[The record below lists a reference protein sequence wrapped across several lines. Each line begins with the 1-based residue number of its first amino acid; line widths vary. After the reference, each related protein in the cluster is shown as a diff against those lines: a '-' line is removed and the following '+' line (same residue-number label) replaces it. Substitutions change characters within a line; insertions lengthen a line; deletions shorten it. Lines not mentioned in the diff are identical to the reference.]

1 MSSIQPAQHKSPLVP
16 SLFKTIR
23 SGYSLGML
31 SKDVSAG
38 ITVGVVALP
47 LALAFAIAS
56 GLTPERGLYT
66 SIIAGFFMAF
76 FSGSRFPVSGPTGA
90 FVVIIYS
97 IVSRHGYEGLVLTTL
112 MAGILLVI
120 FGFLRLGA
128 LVKYIPYPVTTG
140 FTTGIALL
148 IFSSQMKDFFGLPLV
163 DTPPEFFDKWGA
175 YAQNAMDFS
184 PATFG
189 VAAFTLLVILIVRH
203 KIPKIPAPVV
213 AVFLSTLLVWLFSLP
228 TDTIGSRFGTL
239 PTGFPEFTLPYGITF
254 ERIRELFP
262 DALTI
267 ALLAGIESLLAC
279 VVADSMTGDRHN
291 SNMELISQ
299 GIGNVASVFFGG
311 FAATGAIARTA
322 TNIRAGAMS
331 SISAIVHSLFLV
343 AVVMWL
349 LPLIEL
355 IPLAALASVL
365 VIVAY
370 DMSDLRTVR
379 HIFQGPKSDWS
390 VMLLTFA
397 LTVVFDLTV
406 AVYTGVILASLLF
419 MRRMGELT
427 GLHTC
432 VSSEDEASGHEIP
445 VPDKNNVPDGVE
457 IFAING
463 PLFFGVADRFQSTL
477 NAMETPPKVF
487 IMYLH
492 NMSAIDMTGI
502 HALEEFLERRRK
514 GCRVLFAAVRKP
526 VHRTL
531 QRVGILRTVGEENVF
546 SSLDEALLRAE
557 EILEDTNLAR
567 GKNFATADFEIL
579 KLSRESSK
587 N

>member
-1 MSSIQPAQHKSPLVP
+1 
-16 SLFKTIR
+16 
-23 SGYSLGML
+23 
-31 SKDVSAG
+31 
-38 ITVGVVALP
+38 
-47 LALAFAIAS
+47 
-56 GLTPERGLYT
+56 
-66 SIIAGFFMAF
+66 
-76 FSGSRFPVSGPTGA
+76 
-90 FVVIIYS
+90 
-97 IVSRHGYEGLVLTTL
+97 
-112 MAGILLVI
+112 
-120 FGFLRLGA
+120 
-128 LVKYIPYPVTTG
+128 
-140 FTTGIALL
+140 
-148 IFSSQMKDFFGLPLV
+148 
-163 DTPPEFFDKWGA
+163 
-175 YAQNAMDFS
+175 
-184 PATFG
+184 
-189 VAAFTLLVILIVRH
+189 
-203 KIPKIPAPVV
+203 
-213 AVFLSTLLVWLFSLP
+213 
-228 TDTIGSRFGTL
+228 
-239 PTGFPEFTLPYGITF
+239 
-254 ERIRELFP
+254 
-262 DALTI
+262 
-267 ALLAGIESLLAC
+267 
-279 VVADSMTGDRHN
+279 MTGDRHN

-311 FAATGAIARTA
+311 FSATGAIARTA

-343 AVVMWL
+343 AVIMWL

-365 VIVAY
+365 VVVAY

-406 AVYTGVILASLLF
+406 AGIYWSHTGVVAVHAPHGRINRSPS
-419 MRRMGELT
+419 
-427 GLHTC
+427 C
-432 VSSEDEASGHEIP
+432 VSREDEASGHEIP
-445 VPDKNNVPDGVE
+445 IPDKNNVPDGVE

-546 SSLDEALLRAE
+546 PSLDEALLRAE
-557 EILEDTNLAR
+557 EILEDTIMAR
-567 GKNFATADFEIL
+567 GKSFATAEFEIL
-579 KLSRESSK
+579 KLSRERSK

>member
-76 FSGSRFPVSGPTGA
+76 FSVSGPTGA

-189 VAAFTLLVILIVRH
+189 VAVFTLLVILIVRH
-203 KIPKIPAPVV
+203 KIPKVPAPVV

-239 PTGFPEFTLPYGITF
+239 PTGFPDFTLPYGITF

-322 TNIRAGAMS
+322 TNVRAGAHS

-343 AVVMWL
+343 VVVMWL
-349 LPLIEL
+349 LPLTEY
-355 IPLAALASVL
+355 IPLAALAAVL
-365 VIVAY
+365 VMVAY

-390 VMLLTFA
+390 VMILTFA
-397 LTVVFDLTV
+397 LTVIFDLTV
-406 AVYTGVILASLLF
+406 AVYTGVMLASLLF
-419 MRRMGELT
+419 MRRMSELT
-427 GLHTC
+427 GIHTC
-432 VSSEDEASGHEIP
+432 VSGEEEEAAAHDIPLPDEET
-445 VPDKNNVPDGVE
+445 VPDGVE

-477 NAMETPPKVF
+477 DAMETPPKVF

-492 NMSAIDMTGI
+492 NTPAIDMTGI
-502 HALEEFLERRRK
+502 HALEAFLERRQE
-514 GCRVLFAAVRKP
+514 GCRVLFAAVQEPAR
-526 VHRTL
+526 RTL
-531 QRVGILRTVGEENVF
+531 QRVGILRAVGEENIYP
-546 SSLDEALLRAE
+546 SLDEALLRAE
-557 EILEDTNLAR
+557 EILEEEKR
-567 GKNFATADFEIL
+567 K
-579 KLSRESSK
+579 
-587 N
+587 

>member
-1 MSSIQPAQHKSPLVP
+1 MSSTAPQARYKPPLIP

-23 SGYSLGML
+23 SGYTPDLFSRDL
-31 SKDVSAG
+31 SAG
-38 ITVGVVALP
+38 ITVGIVAIP

-66 SIIAGFFMAF
+66 SIVAGFFMAF

-148 IFSSQMKDFFGLPLV
+148 IFSSQIKDFFGLPLV

-184 PATFG
+184 PSTLG
-189 VAAFTLLVILIVRH
+189 VAAFTLLVILIVRR
-203 KIPKIPAPVV
+203 KIPKLPAPVV

-239 PTGFPEFTLPYGITF
+239 PTGFPDFALPQGVTF

-502 HALEEFLERRRK
+502 PALEEFLERRRK

-531 QRVGILRTVGEENVF
+531 QRVGILRTVGEKNVF
-546 SSLDEALLRAE
+546 PSLDEALLRAE
-557 EILEDTNLAR
+557 EILEDTIPGERVLPR
-567 GKNFATADFEIL
+567 L
-579 KLSRESSK
+579 VSK
-587 N
+587 S

>member
-1 MSSIQPAQHKSPLVP
+1 
-16 SLFKTIR
+16 
-23 SGYSLGML
+23 
-31 SKDVSAG
+31 
-38 ITVGVVALP
+38 
-47 LALAFAIAS
+47 
-56 GLTPERGLYT
+56 
-66 SIIAGFFMAF
+66 
-76 FSGSRFPVSGPTGA
+76 
-90 FVVIIYS
+90 
-97 IVSRHGYEGLVLTTL
+97 
-112 MAGILLVI
+112 
-120 FGFLRLGA
+120 
-128 LVKYIPYPVTTG
+128 
-140 FTTGIALL
+140 
-148 IFSSQMKDFFGLPLV
+148 
-163 DTPPEFFDKWGA
+163 
-175 YAQNAMDFS
+175 
-184 PATFG
+184 
-189 VAAFTLLVILIVRH
+189 
-203 KIPKIPAPVV
+203 
-213 AVFLSTLLVWLFSLP
+213 
-228 TDTIGSRFGTL
+228 
-239 PTGFPEFTLPYGITF
+239 
-254 ERIRELFP
+254 
-262 DALTI
+262 
-267 ALLAGIESLLAC
+267 
-279 VVADSMTGDRHN
+279 MTGDRHN
-291 SNMELISQ
+291 PNMELISQ

-311 FAATGAIARTA
+311 VSATGAIARTA

-390 VMLLTFA
+390 VML
-397 LTVVFDLTV
+397 FDLTV
-406 AVYTGVILASLLF
+406 AVYTGVIPASLLF

-432 VSSEDEASGHEIP
+432 VSREDEASGHEIP
-445 VPDKNNVPDGVE
+445 IPDKNNVPDGVE

-546 SSLDEALLRAE
+546 PSLDEALLRAE
-557 EILEDTNLAR
+557 EILEDTIMAR
-567 GKNFATADFEIL
+567 GKSFATAEFEIL
-579 KLSRESSK
+579 KLSRERSK

>member
-189 VAAFTLLVILIVRH
+189 VAVFTLLVILIVRH
-203 KIPKIPAPVV
+203 KIPKVPAPVV

-239 PTGFPEFTLPYGITF
+239 PTGFPDFTLPYGITF

-322 TNIRAGAMS
+322 TNVRAGAHS
-331 SISAIVHSLFLV
+331 SVSAIVHSLFLV
-343 AVVMWL
+343 VVVMWL
-349 LPLIEL
+349 LPLTEY
-355 IPLAALASVL
+355 IPLAALAAVL
-365 VIVAY
+365 VMVAY

-390 VMLLTFA
+390 VMILTFA
-397 LTVVFDLTV
+397 LTVIFSYQVTQTF
-406 AVYTGVILASLLF
+406 ILF
-419 MRRMGELT
+419 R
-427 GLHTC
+427 
-432 VSSEDEASGHEIP
+432 
-445 VPDKNNVPDGVE
+445 
-457 IFAING
+457 
-463 PLFFGVADRFQSTL
+463 
-477 NAMETPPKVF
+477 
-487 IMYLH
+487 
-492 NMSAIDMTGI
+492 
-502 HALEEFLERRRK
+502 
-514 GCRVLFAAVRKP
+514 
-526 VHRTL
+526 
-531 QRVGILRTVGEENVF
+531 
-546 SSLDEALLRAE
+546 
-557 EILEDTNLAR
+557 
-567 GKNFATADFEIL
+567 
-579 KLSRESSK
+579 
-587 N
+587 

>member
-1 MSSIQPAQHKSPLVP
+1 MSSTAPQARYKTPLIP

-23 SGYSLGML
+23 SGYTPNLFSRDL
-31 SKDVSAG
+31 SAG
-38 ITVGVVALP
+38 ITVGIVAIP

-66 SIIAGFFMAF
+66 SIVAGFFMAF

-148 IFSSQMKDFFGLPLV
+148 IFSSQIKDFFGLPLV

-184 PATFG
+184 PSTLG
-189 VAAFTLLVILIVRH
+189 VAAF
-203 KIPKIPAPVV
+203 
-213 AVFLSTLLVWLFSLP
+213 TLLVWLFSLP

-239 PTGFPEFTLPYGITF
+239 PTGFPDFALPQGVTF

-427 GLHTC
+427 GLHSC

-546 SSLDEALLRAE
+546 PSLDEALLRAE
-557 EILEDTNLAR
+557 EILEDTIPGERVLPR
-567 GKNFATADFEIL
+567 L
-579 KLSRESSK
+579 VSK
-587 N
+587 S

>member
-189 VAAFTLLVILIVRH
+189 VAVFTLLVILIVRH
-203 KIPKIPAPVV
+203 KIPKVPAPVV

-239 PTGFPEFTLPYGITF
+239 PTGFPDFTLPYGITF

-531 QRVGILRTVGEENVF
+531 QRVGILRTVGEKNVF
-546 SSLDEALLRAE
+546 PSLDEALLRAE
-557 EILEDTNLAR
+557 EILEDTIPGERVLPR
-567 GKNFATADFEIL
+567 L
-579 KLSRESSK
+579 VSK
-587 N
+587 S

>member
-189 VAAFTLLVILIVRH
+189 VAVFTLLVILIVRH
-203 KIPKIPAPVV
+203 KIPKVPAPVV

-239 PTGFPEFTLPYGITF
+239 PTGFPDFTLPYGITF

-311 FAATGAIARTA
+311 FSATGAIARTA

-531 QRVGILRTVGEENVF
+531 QRVGILRTVREKNVF
-546 SSLDEALLRAE
+546 PSLDEALLRAE
-557 EILEDTNLAR
+557 EILEDTIMAR
-567 GKNFATADFEIL
+567 GKSFATAEFEIL
-579 KLSRESSK
+579 KLSRERSK

>member
-1 MSSIQPAQHKSPLVP
+1 
-16 SLFKTIR
+16 
-23 SGYSLGML
+23 
-31 SKDVSAG
+31 
-38 ITVGVVALP
+38 
-47 LALAFAIAS
+47 
-56 GLTPERGLYT
+56 
-66 SIIAGFFMAF
+66 
-76 FSGSRFPVSGPTGA
+76 
-90 FVVIIYS
+90 
-97 IVSRHGYEGLVLTTL
+97 
-112 MAGILLVI
+112 
-120 FGFLRLGA
+120 
-128 LVKYIPYPVTTG
+128 
-140 FTTGIALL
+140 
-148 IFSSQMKDFFGLPLV
+148 
-163 DTPPEFFDKWGA
+163 
-175 YAQNAMDFS
+175 
-184 PATFG
+184 
-189 VAAFTLLVILIVRH
+189 
-203 KIPKIPAPVV
+203 
-213 AVFLSTLLVWLFSLP
+213 
-228 TDTIGSRFGTL
+228 
-239 PTGFPEFTLPYGITF
+239 
-254 ERIRELFP
+254 
-262 DALTI
+262 
-267 ALLAGIESLLAC
+267 
-279 VVADSMTGDRHN
+279 MTGDRHN

-311 FAATGAIARTA
+311 FSATGAIARTA

-427 GLHTC
+427 GLHSC

-502 HALEEFLERRRK
+502 HVLEEFLERWRK

-531 QRVGILRTVGEENVF
+531 QRVGILRTVREKNVF
-546 SSLDEALLRAE
+546 PSLDEALLRAE
-557 EILEDTNLAR
+557 EILEDTIMAR
-567 GKNFATADFEIL
+567 GKSFATAEFEIL
-579 KLSRESSK
+579 KLSRERSK

>member
-1 MSSIQPAQHKSPLVP
+1 MSSAQPAQHKSPLVP

-31 SKDVSAG
+31 SKDISAG

-66 SIIAGFFMAF
+66 SIVAGFFMAF

-140 FTTGIALL
+140 FTAGIALL

-189 VAAFTLLVILIVRH
+189 VAAFTLLVILIVRR
-203 KIPKIPAPVV
+203 KIPKVPAPVV

-228 TDTIGSRFGTL
+228 TDTIGSRFGSL

-322 TNIRAGAMS
+322 TNVRAGANS

-343 AVVMWL
+343 VVVMWL
-349 LPLIEL
+349 LPLTEY
-355 IPLAALASVL
+355 IPLAALAAVL
-365 VIVAY
+365 VMVAY

-390 VMLLTFA
+390 VMILTFA

-406 AVYTGVILASLLF
+406 AVYTGVMLASLLF
-419 MRRMGELT
+419 MRRMSAMAEV
-427 GLHTC
+427 HEVECDPEHMTC
-432 VSSEDEASGHEIP
+432 EDLPVRDASLPE
-445 VPDKNNVPDGVE
+445 GVRV
-457 IFAING
+457 FSFNG
-463 PLFFGVADRFQSTL
+463 PFFFGMVDRFQNAITGRGKPTKVYVL
-477 NAMETPPKVF
+477 NMHGMA
-487 IMYLH
+487 
-492 NMSAIDMTGI
+492 AIDATGFHVLESFLAHRSDGYRVVLAAVPAPARRI
-502 HALEEFLERRRK
+502 LRRMGLLRSLGEDNVCHSLEAALER
-514 GCRVLFAAVRKP
+514 AAV
-526 VHRTL
+526 
-531 QRVGILRTVGEENVF
+531 
-546 SSLDEALLRAE
+546 
-557 EILEDTNLAR
+557 LAGAAR
-567 GKNFATADFEIL
+567 
-579 KLSRESSK
+579 
-587 N
+587 

>member
-1 MSSIQPAQHKSPLVP
+1 MSSTAPQARYKTPLIP

-23 SGYSLGML
+23 SGYTPGLL
-31 SKDVSAG
+31 SRDLSAG
-38 ITVGVVALP
+38 ITVGIVAIP

-66 SIIAGFFMAF
+66 SIVAGFFMAF

-148 IFSSQMKDFFGLPLV
+148 IFSSQIKDFFGLPLV

-184 PATFG
+184 PSTLG
-189 VAAFTLLVILIVRH
+189 VAAFTLLVILIVRR
-203 KIPKIPAPVV
+203 KIPKLPAPVV

-239 PTGFPEFTLPYGITF
+239 PTGFPDFALPQGVTF

-311 FAATGAIARTA
+311 FSATGAIARTA

-343 AVVMWL
+343 AVIMWL

-365 VIVAY
+365 VVVAY

-406 AVYTGVILASLLF
+406 AVYTGVIPASLLF

-427 GLHTC
+427 GLHP
-432 VSSEDEASGHEIP
+432 AFPG
-445 VPDKNNVPDGVE
+445 
-457 IFAING
+457 
-463 PLFFGVADRFQSTL
+463 
-477 NAMETPPKVF
+477 
-487 IMYLH
+487 
-492 NMSAIDMTGI
+492 
-502 HALEEFLERRRK
+502 
-514 GCRVLFAAVRKP
+514 
-526 VHRTL
+526 RT
-531 QRVGILRTVGEENVF
+531 RHPGTK
-546 SSLDEALLRAE
+546 S
-557 EILEDTNLAR
+557 
-567 GKNFATADFEIL
+567 
-579 KLSRESSK
+579 LSRTKTTCPTEWKFSPSTGRCSSVWLTDSSPR
-587 N
+587 

>member
-1 MSSIQPAQHKSPLVP
+1 MSSAQPAQHKSPLVP

-189 VAAFTLLVILIVRH
+189 VAVFTLLVILIVRH
-203 KIPKIPAPVV
+203 KIPKVPAPVV

-514 GCRVLFAAVRKP
+514 GCRMLFAAVRKP

-531 QRVGILRTVGEENVF
+531 QRVGILRAVGEENIYP
-546 SSLDEALLRAE
+546 SLDEALLRAE
-557 EILEDTNLAR
+557 EILEEEKR
-567 GKNFATADFEIL
+567 K
-579 KLSRESSK
+579 
-587 N
+587 

>member
-128 LVKYIPYPVTTG
+128 LVTDIPYPVTTG

-189 VAAFTLLVILIVRH
+189 VAVFTLLVILIVRH
-203 KIPKIPAPVV
+203 KIPKVPAPVV
-213 AVFLSTLLVWLFSLP
+213 AVFPVHAAGVAVLPAYRYHRFPVSARCPLASRISLCQYRDHLRAYP
-228 TDTIGSRFGTL
+228 RAVPRRADHRPAGGHRIAAGLCGGGQHDGRQAQFEYGADFAGYRQRGLGVLRRFRRRGRHCPHGDQRARRCAFVHLRHRAL
-239 PTGFPEFTLPYGITF
+239 PVPRRGG
-254 ERIRELFP
+254 
-262 DALTI
+262 
-267 ALLAGIESLLAC
+267 
-279 VVADSMTGDRHN
+279 H
-291 SNMELISQ
+291 
-299 GIGNVASVFFGG
+299 VASAVDRIHPAGG
-311 FAATGAIARTA
+311 PRR
-322 TNIRAGAMS
+322 RAG
-331 SISAIVHSLFLV
+331 HGRL
-343 AVVMWL
+343 
-349 LPLIEL
+349 
-355 IPLAALASVL
+355 
-365 VIVAY
+365 
-370 DMSDLRTVR
+370 
-379 HIFQGPKSDWS
+379 
-390 VMLLTFA
+390 
-397 LTVVFDLTV
+397 
-406 AVYTGVILASLLF
+406 
-419 MRRMGELT
+419 
-427 GLHTC
+427 
-432 VSSEDEASGHEIP
+432 
-445 VPDKNNVPDGVE
+445 
-457 IFAING
+457 
-463 PLFFGVADRFQSTL
+463 
-477 NAMETPPKVF
+477 
-487 IMYLH
+487 
-492 NMSAIDMTGI
+492 
-502 HALEEFLERRRK
+502 
-514 GCRVLFAAVRKP
+514 
-526 VHRTL
+526 
-531 QRVGILRTVGEENVF
+531 
-546 SSLDEALLRAE
+546 
-557 EILEDTNLAR
+557 
-567 GKNFATADFEIL
+567 
-579 KLSRESSK
+579 
-587 N
+587 

>member
-1 MSSIQPAQHKSPLVP
+1 MSSAQPAQHKSPLVP

-31 SKDVSAG
+31 SKDISAG

-66 SIIAGFFMAF
+66 SIVAGFFMAF

-140 FTTGIALL
+140 FTAGIALL

-189 VAAFTLLVILIVRH
+189 VAAFTLLVILIVRR
-203 KIPKIPAPVV
+203 KIPKVPAPVV

-228 TDTIGSRFGTL
+228 TDTIGSRFGSL

-322 TNIRAGAMS
+322 A
-331 SISAIVHSLFLV
+331 
-343 AVVMWL
+343 
-349 LPLIEL
+349 
-355 IPLAALASVL
+355 LAAVL
-365 VIVAY
+365 VMVAY

-390 VMLLTFA
+390 VMILTFA

-406 AVYTGVILASLLF
+406 AVYTGVMLASLLF
-419 MRRMGELT
+419 MRRMSELT
-427 GLHTC
+427 GIHTC
-432 VSSEDEASGHEIP
+432 VSGEEEEAAAHDIPLPDEEA
-445 VPDKNNVPDGVE
+445 VPDGVE

-477 NAMETPPKVF
+477 DAMETPPKVF

-492 NMSAIDMTGI
+492 NTPAIDMTGI
-502 HALEEFLERRRK
+502 HALEAFLERRQE
-514 GCRVLFAAVRKP
+514 GCRVLFAAVQEPAR
-526 VHRTL
+526 RTL
-531 QRVGILRTVGEENVF
+531 QRVGILRAVGEENIYP
-546 SSLDEALLRAE
+546 SLDEALLRAE
-557 EILEDTNLAR
+557 EILEEEKR
-567 GKNFATADFEIL
+567 K
-579 KLSRESSK
+579 
-587 N
+587 

>member
-1 MSSIQPAQHKSPLVP
+1 MSSTAPQARYKTPLIP

-23 SGYSLGML
+23 SGYTPDLFSRDL
-31 SKDVSAG
+31 SAG
-38 ITVGVVALP
+38 ITVGIVAIP

-66 SIIAGFFMAF
+66 SIVAGFFMAF

-148 IFSSQMKDFFGLPLV
+148 IFSSQIKDFFGLPLV

-184 PATFG
+184 PSTLG
-189 VAAFTLLVILIVRH
+189 VAAVTLLVILIVRR
-203 KIPKIPAPVV
+203 KIPKLPAPVV

-239 PTGFPEFTLPYGITF
+239 PTGVPDFALPQGVTF

-531 QRVGILRTVGEENVF
+531 QRVGILRAVGEENIYP
-546 SSLDEALLRAE
+546 SLDEALLRAE
-557 EILEDTNLAR
+557 EILEEEKR
-567 GKNFATADFEIL
+567 K
-579 KLSRESSK
+579 
-587 N
+587 

>member
-1 MSSIQPAQHKSPLVP
+1 
-16 SLFKTIR
+16 
-23 SGYSLGML
+23 
-31 SKDVSAG
+31 
-38 ITVGVVALP
+38 
-47 LALAFAIAS
+47 
-56 GLTPERGLYT
+56 
-66 SIIAGFFMAF
+66 
-76 FSGSRFPVSGPTGA
+76 
-90 FVVIIYS
+90 
-97 IVSRHGYEGLVLTTL
+97 
-112 MAGILLVI
+112 
-120 FGFLRLGA
+120 
-128 LVKYIPYPVTTG
+128 
-140 FTTGIALL
+140 
-148 IFSSQMKDFFGLPLV
+148 
-163 DTPPEFFDKWGA
+163 
-175 YAQNAMDFS
+175 
-184 PATFG
+184 
-189 VAAFTLLVILIVRH
+189 
-203 KIPKIPAPVV
+203 
-213 AVFLSTLLVWLFSLP
+213 
-228 TDTIGSRFGTL
+228 
-239 PTGFPEFTLPYGITF
+239 
-254 ERIRELFP
+254 
-262 DALTI
+262 
-267 ALLAGIESLLAC
+267 
-279 VVADSMTGDRHN
+279 
-291 SNMELISQ
+291 MELISQ

-311 FAATGAIARTA
+311 FSATGAIARTA

-419 MRRMGELT
+419 RMGELT
-427 GLHTC
+427 GLHSC

-531 QRVGILRTVGEENVF
+531 QRVGILRTVREKNVF
-546 SSLDEALLRAE
+546 PSLDEALLRAE
-557 EILEDTNLAR
+557 EILEDTIMAR
-567 GKNFATADFEIL
+567 GKSFATAEFEIL
-579 KLSRESSK
+579 KLSRERSK

>member
-66 SIIAGFFMAF
+66 SIVAGFFMAF

-112 MAGILLVI
+112 M
-120 FGFLRLGA
+120 
-128 LVKYIPYPVTTG
+128 
-140 FTTGIALL
+140 
-148 IFSSQMKDFFGLPLV
+148 
-163 DTPPEFFDKWGA
+163 
-175 YAQNAMDFS
+175 
-184 PATFG
+184 
-189 VAAFTLLVILIVRH
+189 
-203 KIPKIPAPVV
+203 
-213 AVFLSTLLVWLFSLP
+213 
-228 TDTIGSRFGTL
+228 
-239 PTGFPEFTLPYGITF
+239 
-254 ERIRELFP
+254 
-262 DALTI
+262 
-267 ALLAGIESLLAC
+267 AGIESLLAC

-322 TNIRAGAMS
+322 TNVRAGAHS
-331 SISAIVHSLFLV
+331 SVSAIVHSLFLV
-343 AVVMWL
+343 VVVMWL
-349 LPLIEL
+349 LPLTEY
-355 IPLAALASVL
+355 IPLAALAAVL
-365 VIVAY
+365 VMVAY

-390 VMLLTFA
+390 VMILTFA
-397 LTVVFDLTV
+397 LTVIFDLTV
-406 AVYTGVILASLLF
+406 AVYTGVMLASLLF
-419 MRRMGELT
+419 MRRMSELT
-427 GLHTC
+427 GIHTC
-432 VSSEDEASGHEIP
+432 VSGEEEEAAAHDIPLPDEET
-445 VPDKNNVPDGVE
+445 VPDGVE

-477 NAMETPPKVF
+477 DAMETPPKVF

-492 NMSAIDMTGI
+492 NTPAIDMTGI
-502 HALEEFLERRRK
+502 HALEAFLERRQE
-514 GCRVLFAAVRKP
+514 GCRVLFAAVQEPAR
-526 VHRTL
+526 RTL

-546 SSLDEALLRAE
+546 PSLDEALLRAE
-557 EILEDTNLAR
+557 EILENTIMAR
-567 GKNFATADFEIL
+567 GKSFATADFEIL
-579 KLSRESSK
+579 KLSRERSK

>member
-1 MSSIQPAQHKSPLVP
+1 M
-16 SLFKTIR
+16 
-23 SGYSLGML
+23 
-31 SKDVSAG
+31 
-38 ITVGVVALP
+38 
-47 LALAFAIAS
+47 
-56 GLTPERGLYT
+56 
-66 SIIAGFFMAF
+66 
-76 FSGSRFPVSGPTGA
+76 
-90 FVVIIYS
+90 
-97 IVSRHGYEGLVLTTL
+97 
-112 MAGILLVI
+112 
-120 FGFLRLGA
+120 
-128 LVKYIPYPVTTG
+128 
-140 FTTGIALL
+140 
-148 IFSSQMKDFFGLPLV
+148 
-163 DTPPEFFDKWGA
+163 
-175 YAQNAMDFS
+175 
-184 PATFG
+184 
-189 VAAFTLLVILIVRH
+189 
-203 KIPKIPAPVV
+203 
-213 AVFLSTLLVWLFSLP
+213 
-228 TDTIGSRFGTL
+228 

-311 FAATGAIARTA
+311 FSATGTIARTA

-406 AVYTGVILASLLF
+406 AVYTGVIPASLLF

-432 VSSEDEASGHEIP
+432 VSREDEASGHEIP
-445 VPDKNNVPDGVE
+445 SRTKTTCPTEWKFSP
-457 IFAING
+457 
-463 PLFFGVADRFQSTL
+463 ST
-477 NAMETPPKVF
+477 
-487 IMYLH
+487 
-492 NMSAIDMTGI
+492 G
-502 HALEEFLERRRK
+502 R
-514 GCRVLFAAVRKP
+514 C
-526 VHRTL
+526 
-531 QRVGILRTVGEENVF
+531 
-546 SSLDEALLRAE
+546 SSVWLTD
-557 EILEDTNLAR
+557 
-567 GKNFATADFEIL
+567 
-579 KLSRESSK
+579 SSPR
-587 N
+587 

>member
-1 MSSIQPAQHKSPLVP
+1 M
-16 SLFKTIR
+16 
-23 SGYSLGML
+23 
-31 SKDVSAG
+31 
-38 ITVGVVALP
+38 
-47 LALAFAIAS
+47 
-56 GLTPERGLYT
+56 
-66 SIIAGFFMAF
+66 
-76 FSGSRFPVSGPTGA
+76 
-90 FVVIIYS
+90 
-97 IVSRHGYEGLVLTTL
+97 
-112 MAGILLVI
+112 
-120 FGFLRLGA
+120 
-128 LVKYIPYPVTTG
+128 
-140 FTTGIALL
+140 
-148 IFSSQMKDFFGLPLV
+148 
-163 DTPPEFFDKWGA
+163 
-175 YAQNAMDFS
+175 
-184 PATFG
+184 
-189 VAAFTLLVILIVRH
+189 
-203 KIPKIPAPVV
+203 
-213 AVFLSTLLVWLFSLP
+213 
-228 TDTIGSRFGTL
+228 
-239 PTGFPEFTLPYGITF
+239 
-254 ERIRELFP
+254 
-262 DALTI
+262 
-267 ALLAGIESLLAC
+267 GIESLLAC

-311 FAATGAIARTA
+311 LSATGAITRTA

-390 VMLLTFA
+390 VMLLTFT

-419 MRRMGELT
+419 MRRMGKLT

-432 VSSEDEASGHEIP
+432 VSREDEASGHETPI
-445 VPDKNNVPDGVE
+445 PDKNNVPDGVE

-531 QRVGILRTVGEENVF
+531 QRVGILRTVGEKNVF
-546 SSLDEALLRAE
+546 PSLDEALLRAE
-557 EILEDTNLAR
+557 EILEDTIMAR
-567 GKNFATADFEIL
+567 GKSFATAEFEIL
-579 KLSRESSK
+579 KLSRERSK

>member
-1 MSSIQPAQHKSPLVP
+1 
-16 SLFKTIR
+16 
-23 SGYSLGML
+23 
-31 SKDVSAG
+31 
-38 ITVGVVALP
+38 
-47 LALAFAIAS
+47 
-56 GLTPERGLYT
+56 
-66 SIIAGFFMAF
+66 
-76 FSGSRFPVSGPTGA
+76 
-90 FVVIIYS
+90 
-97 IVSRHGYEGLVLTTL
+97 
-112 MAGILLVI
+112 
-120 FGFLRLGA
+120 
-128 LVKYIPYPVTTG
+128 
-140 FTTGIALL
+140 
-148 IFSSQMKDFFGLPLV
+148 
-163 DTPPEFFDKWGA
+163 
-175 YAQNAMDFS
+175 
-184 PATFG
+184 
-189 VAAFTLLVILIVRH
+189 
-203 KIPKIPAPVV
+203 
-213 AVFLSTLLVWLFSLP
+213 
-228 TDTIGSRFGTL
+228 
-239 PTGFPEFTLPYGITF
+239 
-254 ERIRELFP
+254 
-262 DALTI
+262 
-267 ALLAGIESLLAC
+267 
-279 VVADSMTGDRHN
+279 
-291 SNMELISQ
+291 
-299 GIGNVASVFFGG
+299 
-311 FAATGAIARTA
+311 
-322 TNIRAGAMS
+322 MS

-397 LTVVFDLTV
+397 LTVEFDLTV

-432 VSSEDEASGHEIP
+432 VSREDEASGHEIP
-445 VPDKNNVPDGVE
+445 IPDKNNVPDGVE

-492 NMSAIDMTGI
+492 NMSGI
-502 HALEEFLERRRK
+502 HALEECLERRRK

-546 SSLDEALLRAE
+546 PSLDEALLRAE
-557 EILEDTNLAR
+557 EILEDTIMAR
-567 GKNFATADFEIL
+567 GKSFATAEFEIL
-579 KLSRESSK
+579 KLSRERSK